1 MRFYKSPEWAAKR
14 REVLE
19 RDRHECQRCKEQG
32 GYSRGNTVHHLKHL
46 DARPD
51 LALADDNL
59 LTVCEA
65 CHNVLHPE
73 RLTPPQ
79 QSKMQEKFPE
89 RW

>member
-19 RDRHECQRCKEQG
+19 RDRYECQRCKEQG
-32 GYSRGNTVHHLKHL
+32 GYSRGNTVHHIEPLESK
-46 DARPD
+46 PE
-51 LALADDNL
+51 LALAEDNL
-59 LTVCEA
+59 VTVCAA

-73 RLTPPQ
+73 RLQPAEA
-79 QSKMQEKFPE
+79 SKMQVLAPE